1 MHDRKVVEKV
11 LLRNLSERFIYI
23 VCVIEESKDI
33 KNISIDE
40 LQSSL
45 LVHEQKFKKKESEEQ
60 VLKVSEDMGSGRG
73 ENGR

>member
-1 MHDRKVVEKV
+1 MHDSKVVEKV
-11 LLRNLSERFIYI
+11 LRNLSERFIYI
-23 VCVIEESKDI
+23 VCVIEELKDI

>member
-1 MHDRKVVEKV
+1 MHDSKVVEKV
-11 LLRNLSERFIYI
+11 LRNLSERFIYI

>member
-11 LLRNLSERFIYI
+11 LRNLSERFIYI
-23 VCVIEESKDI
+23 VCVIEELKDI